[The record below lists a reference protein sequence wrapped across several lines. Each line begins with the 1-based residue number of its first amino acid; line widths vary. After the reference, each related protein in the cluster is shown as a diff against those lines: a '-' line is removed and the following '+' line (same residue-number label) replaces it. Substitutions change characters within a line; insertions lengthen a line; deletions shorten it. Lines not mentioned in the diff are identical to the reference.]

1 MAIVY
6 PQPIQS
12 FRFLIEAGGGIS
24 AAFTSFSGV
33 KMQVETLQSRD
44 GDENRGVQ
52 EYVPV
57 FTRFDP
63 VTLSKGVVGD
73 NDFMDWILAAAADME
88 SGPTGSKLRRD
99 INVITLNE
107 AGQTAVTWTLKE
119 AMPIGYE
126 MAPLDSSRSEV
137 LMESITFAITGMRR
151 TTAPPGPPNP
161 PWQPKGQPRPYERN
175 EPWRR
180 RYWVRD
186 YEPNDPWR
194 LREEIREYEPND
206 PWQLR
211 EPIKPYEPKP
221 PWKSKRK

>member
-33 KMQVETLQSRD
+33 KMQVETIQSRD
-44 GDENRGVQ
+44 GDDNRGVQ

-73 NDFMDWILAAAADME
+73 NDFLDWLFAAAADME
-88 SGPTGSKLRRD
+88 AGPTGSNLRRD

-161 PWQPKGQPRPYERN
+161 PWQPKAQPNPYKPNPVWRLKEPIRPYEADPPWKLK
-175 EPWRR
+175 EP
-180 RYWVRD
+180 V
-186 YEPNDPWR
+186 
-194 LREEIREYEPND
+194 REYEANP
-206 PWQLR
+206 PWQ
-211 EPIKPYEPKP
+211 PK
-221 PWKSKRK
+221 SGQS